1 MNIDD
6 LKLDDEIKVSV
17 IPITDD
23 DGSITVY
30 FAGKSKNGKVLAWQK
45 SMKST
50 ETAITV
56 EWDYWEKVQ
65 S

>member
-6 LKLDDEIKVSV
+6 LNLDDEIKVSIV
-17 IPITDD
+17 PISDG
-23 DGSITVY
+23 GSIAAY

-56 EWDYWEKVQ
+56 EWDYWEKVDL
-65 S
+65 

>member
-6 LKLDDEIKVSV
+6 LKLDDEIEVSIAPV
-17 IPITDD
+17 SDG
-23 DGSITVY
+23 GSITTY
-30 FAGKSKNGKVLAWQK
+30 FADKSKNGKVLAWQK

-56 EWDYWEKVQ
+56 EWDYWEKVGL
-65 S
+65 

>member
-6 LKLDDEIKVSV
+6 LKLDDEIKVS
-17 IPITDD
+17 IAKLSYT
-23 DGSITVY
+23 GGLTAY

-50 ETAITV
+50 ETEITV
-56 EWDYWEKVQ
+56 EWDYWEKVGDL
-65 S
+65 